1 MPSDT
6 GDDDVHSEEQE
17 EEAVLLLCSKRQERV
32 KKKKNPEC
40 KRIERS
46 FMAEDVEE
54 VKRSI

>member
-32 KKKKNPEC
+32 LKKNPEC

>member
-1 MPSDT
+1 MPSDA

-32 KKKKNPEC
+32 KKKIQC